1 MASPCTWGISVPTGV
16 SVSTSMVMRLS
27 AQPERQHQLHVID
40 HEEIELM
47 QVQTQR
53 AGDNMNRGYYCRLAG
68 PGMMAT

>member
-1 MASPCTWGISVPTGV
+1 
-16 SVSTSMVMRLS
+16 MVMRLS

-53 AGDNMNRGYYCRLAG
+53 AGHNMNRAYYCRLAG